1 MRVVSG
7 AAYTLFAMSSLFDD
21 DFLADLARAGGEP
34 PPEEPEIPEEAPG
47 DPTVPAGQAPEQV
60 PHDLFEG
67 WDLAPSAGPGP
78 AAGFG
83 ERAGRAGAD
92 AYGEEPYGEPEAYYR
107 NGAPRPAVDPAA
119 LLEGMNE
126 QQRAAVVHA
135 GSPLLIVAGA
145 GSGKTRVLTHRIAH
159 LLGAR
164 RAHPGE
170 ILAITFTNKAAG
182 EMKERVTDLVGQRA
196 NAMWVSTFHSAC
208 VRILRRESKK
218 LGFTSSFSIY
228 DAADS
233 KRLMALVCHDLDL
246 DPKRFPPKSFS
257 AKISNLKNELID
269 EETYAA
275 QVGGDG
281 AGSGGGFE
289 KTLAEAYTMYQARL
303 REANALDFDDIIMTT
318 VHLLQA
324 FPDVSEHYRRRFRHV
339 LVDEY
344 QDTNHAQYT
353 LVRELVGPA
362 ESAAELC
369 VVGDADQSIYAFRGA
384 TIRNILQFEE
394 DYPNATTILLEQNY
408 RSTQTILSAANA
420 VIERNENRRP
430 KNLWTDAG
438 AGATITG
445 YVADTEHDEA
455 QFVADEIDRLT
466 DAGDA
471 RAGDVAVFYRTNA
484 QSRVFEEVFIRV
496 GLPYKVVGGVRF
508 YERKEVRDIL
518 AYLRVLANPEDTV
531 PLRRILNVPK
541 RGIGERAKAM
551 IDALAQRERISFAQA
566 LRRVDEAYGMAARS
580 VNAVK
585 RLNVLLEDLRT
596 IVESGVGP
604 VTVLEA
610 VLERTGYLA
619 ELQASTDPQD
629 ETRVENLQELAA
641 VALEFEQERGVTP
654 GEPVDAGARPAA
666 GYAGAGETAAPAAV
680 AEGVVARGVEAG
692 AGANFGAAGGPDE
705 SDTAVRPV
713 AAQAAAVGA
722 EDAAAAG
729 AGATTGT
736 LADFLDKVALVADS
750 DQIPDEDAEGTGV
763 ITLMTLH
770 TAKGLEFPVV
780 FLTGLED
787 GVFPHMRALGQVNEL
802 EEERRL
808 AYVGITRARERLYLT
823 RSTMRS
829 AWGQPAYNPLS
840 RFLDEIPDQFLT
852 WKRTGPA
859 MPSASMSSVASSLS
873 SSLSASARSGGGRG
887 TSNAFPTRRVKD
899 RPVVSLAVGDR
910 VTHDSFGLGTVVGVK
925 GSGDAAEATIDFGE
939 EKPKRL
945 LLRYAPVEKL

>member
-1 MRVVSG
+1 
-7 AAYTLFAMSSLFDD
+7 MSSLFDD
-21 DFLADLARAGGEP
+21 SFLADLGPPSNEEP
-34 PPEEPEIPEEAPG
+34 PPPPEDSAHPG
-47 DPTVPAGQAPEQV
+47 PDGAEDV
-60 PHDLFEG
+60 PHHLFSG
-67 WDLAPSAGPGP
+67 GFDAPVPREAHYRDG
-78 AAGFG
+78 AA
-83 ERAGRAGAD
+83 
-92 AYGEEPYGEPEAYYR
+92 
-107 NGAPRPAVDPAA
+107 RPVVDPSA
-119 LLEGMNE
+119 LLEGLNE
-126 QQRAAVVHA
+126 QQRAAVEHT

-145 GSGKTRVLTHRIAH
+145 GSGKTRVLTHRIAY

-164 RAHPGE
+164 GTHPGQ

-182 EMKERVTDLVGQRA
+182 EMKERVEELVGPRA

-233 KRLMALVCHDLDL
+233 KRLMSLVCRDLDL

-269 EETYAA
+269 EETFAGQAA
-275 QVGGDG
+275 D
-281 AGSGGGFE
+281 GFE
-289 KTLAEAYTMYQARL
+289 KTLAEAYAMYQARL

-318 VHLLQA
+318 VNLLQA
-324 FPDVSEHYRRRFRHV
+324 FPDVAEHYRRRFRHV

-353 LVRELVGPA
+353 LVRELVGTDT
-362 ESAAELC
+362 EETTAAELC

-394 DYPNATTILLEQNY
+394 DYPTARTILLEQNY

-430 KNLWTDAG
+430 KNLWTEAG
-438 AGATITG
+438 AGTEITG

-466 DAGDA
+466 DAGDGK
-471 RAGDVAVFYRTNA
+471 AGDVAVFYRTNA
-484 QSRVFEEVFIRV
+484 QSRVFEEIFIRV

-508 YERKEVRDIL
+508 YERKEVRDVL
-518 AYLRVLANPEDTV
+518 AYLRVLANPEDSV

-541 RGIGERAKAM
+541 RGIGERAEAM
-551 IDALAQRERISFAQA
+551 IDALALREKITFPQA
-566 LRRVDEAYGMAARS
+566 LRRVDDAYGMAARS
-580 VNAVK
+580 ANAVK
-585 RLNVLLEDLRT
+585 RFNTLMEELHT
-596 IVESGVGP
+596 IVESGAGP
-604 VTVLEA
+604 ATVLEA

-629 ETRVENLQELAA
+629 ETRIENLQELAA
-641 VALEFEQERGVTP
+641 VALEFEQDRGEENP
-654 GEPVDAGARPAA
+654 
-666 GYAGAGETAAPAAV
+666 
-680 AEGVVARGVEAG
+680 
-692 AGANFGAAGGPDE
+692 
-705 SDTAVRPV
+705 
-713 AAQAAAVGA
+713 
-722 EDAAAAG
+722 
-729 AGATTGT
+729 GT
-736 LADFLDKVALVADS
+736 LADFLEQVALVADS
-750 DQIPDEDAEGTGV
+750 DQIPDEDTDGSGV

-780 FLTGLED
+780 FLSGMED
-787 GVFPHMRALGQVNEL
+787 GVFPHMRALGQTKEL

-829 AWGQPAYNPLS
+829 AWGQPAYNPPS
-840 RFLDEIPDQFLT
+840 RFLEEIPDQYVR
-852 WKRTGPA
+852 WRRTGPA
-859 MPSASMSSVASSLS
+859 TPSASMGSIASTPPSGLTSGLS
-873 SSLSASARSGGGRG
+873 SSRSRTGGSGF
-887 TSNAFPTRRVKD
+887 ATRRAKE
-899 RPVVSLAVGDR
+899 RPVVALAIGDR
-910 VTHDSFGLGTVVGVK
+910 VTHDSFGLGTVVAVK
-925 GSGDAAEATIDFGE
+925 GSGDNAEATIDFGE